1 MPRRR
6 VLSAQTAKTT
16 AFLQKS
22 LTTPRRFAILYSVA
36 ERQQTRGG
44 VAHLGERLNGIQE
57 VRGSI
62 PLISTTNQ
70 QQKSVPIGH
79 GLLFVMGILARVRL
93 QDRRLPLRLH
103 TGTAAKVNGCP
114 RLCRADG
121 PTVPANAAETA
132 IRGPGR
138 QLPHGHGALHI
149 QALERTNCCYKKV
162 HTTKQ
167 VFCCIKRA
175 CPYGT
180 SRVRPLKG
188 AVWAARFPN
197 RYDKKTGRAHFPGRF
212 CSF

>member
-1 MPRRR
+1 MPHRRA
-6 VLSAQTAKTT
+6 LPTQTAKTT

-62 PLISTTNQ
+62 PLISTTNL

-79 GLLFVMGILARVRL
+79 GLLFVMGILARARL
-93 QDRRLPLRLH
+93 QNRRPLCLH
-103 TGTAAKVNGCP
+103 TGAAAKAHGCP
-114 RLCRADG
+114 RLCRGDGQPSPRMRRKLPSEARAGNFRMVMAHCIYRRLNG
-121 PTVPANAAETA
+121 PTVA
-132 IRGPGR
+132 I
-138 QLPHGHGALHI
+138 
-149 QALERTNCCYKKV
+149 KKCM
-162 HTTKQ
+162 
-167 VFCCIKRA
+167 FCCIKRA

>member
-1 MPRRR
+1 MG
-6 VLSAQTAKTT
+6 S
-16 AFLQKS
+16 
-22 LTTPRRFAILYSVA
+22 
-36 ERQQTRGG
+36 
-44 VAHLGERLNGIQE
+44 GERLNGIQE

-79 GLLFVMGILARVRL
+79 GLLLRYGDFGAGAVAGPPPPASLAHRR
-93 QDRRLPLRLH
+93 RRKGERLPPVVSR
-103 TGTAAKVNGCP
+103 G
-114 RLCRADG
+114 R

-149 QALERTNCCYKKV
+149 QALERTNCCYKKM

-188 AVWAARFPN
+188 AAWAARFPN

>member
-70 QQKSVPIGH
+70 QQKSVPYRART
-79 GLLFVMGILARVRL
+79 FVALWGFWRGCGCRTAASRFACTPVPPQWCTAAPGCVARTAQPSPRMRRKLPSEARAGDFRMSMTHCVC
-93 QDRRLPLRLH
+93 RRL
-103 TGTAAKVNGCP
+103 N
-114 RLCRADG
+114 G
-121 PTVPANAAETA
+121 PTVA
-132 IRGPGR
+132 I
-138 QLPHGHGALHI
+138 
-149 QALERTNCCYKKV
+149 KKV

-175 CPYGT
+175 YPYGT
-180 SRVRPLKG
+180 TRVRPLKG
-188 AVWAARFPN
+188 RCLRRPF
-197 RYDKKTGRAHFPGRF
+197 
-212 CSF
+212 SE